1 MRISDWSSDV
11 CSSDLFGGRRNL
23 ARQRRL
29 YRLNSS
35 SSFGGVRTAPLSHIR
50 PAAATLASQCLN
62 PDTNEIDRTLVR
74 DQIIRHAHRYG
85 SATINHRNK
94 RADSAAEFFLV
105 LIDQPAQ
112 LFGIQ
117 ALDHLT
123 QKADIANLLRASGI
137 SSLAAADESRV
148 GKE

>member
-85 SATINHRNK
+85 SATINHRIK
-94 RADSAAEFFLV
+94 HADLAAEFFLV
-105 LIDQPAQ
+105 LIDKPSPF
-112 LFGIQ
+112 FGIQ
-117 ALDHLT
+117 ALDSLPP
-123 QKADIANLLRASGI
+123 KADLANLLRAIGYN
-137 SSLAAADESRV
+137 
-148 GKE
+148 